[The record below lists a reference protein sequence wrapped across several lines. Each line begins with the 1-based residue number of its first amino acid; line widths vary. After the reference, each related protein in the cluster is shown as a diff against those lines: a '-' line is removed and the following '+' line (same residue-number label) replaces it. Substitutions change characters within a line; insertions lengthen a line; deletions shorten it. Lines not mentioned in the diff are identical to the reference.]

1 MTRSDLRKNL
11 QRFGKWGALALGFGG
26 LFAADAAAERSE
38 LRSFAPGVPSSHH
51 RDVND
56 GTVLVR
62 LEGGIIFV
70 AEHGG
75 AFEPLALKDTQQ
87 AEELRRLLREAGAS
101 MQPVSVPIGAMI
113 VANGGAA
120 GDANKPKTPDT
131 DNGSGKKQPSTKTK
145 KPVNNN
151 SGTAK

>member
-1 MTRSDLRKNL
+1 MRPSDLRKRL

-26 LFAADAAAERSE
+26 LFAANAAAERSE
-38 LRSFAPGVPSSHH
+38 LRSFATGIPSSQH

-70 AEHGG
+70 AEQGG
-75 AFEPLALKDTQQ
+75 AFEPLALKDSRQ
-87 AEELRRLLREAGAS
+87 AEELRKLLDGAGAAA
-101 MQPVSVPIGAMI
+101 QPVSVPIGAMI

-120 GDANKPKTPDT
+120 GDANKPKDPDAG
-131 DNGSGKKQPSTKTK
+131 NGSGKKQPSTKTK
-145 KPVNNN
+145 QPATNNP
-151 SGTAK
+151 GTGK